1 MNDYLSIGEA
11 SRYIGCSISTLRRM
25 EEDGR
30 LKSHYRTFGRHRRY
44 CVNDLNTLL
53 GKHREDDRKVVAYA
67 RVSTHKQKNDLKL
80 QEKRVSAYCDEH
92 YDSYELISD
101 LGSGLN
107 YKKRGLVKLIKMI
120 LSRQMKVLVLN
131 YKDRLLRF
139 GSEIIFSLCHYFK
152 VEVVILNQD
161 KNATFE
167 EEFAKDVL
175 EVLTVFSAK
184 LYGSRSRDH
193 HKTKKSSEN
202 KGLS

>member
-1 MNDYLSIGEA
+1 MKDYLSIGEA
-11 SRYIGCSISTLRRM
+11 SRYCGLSISTLRRM

-30 LKSHYRTFGRHRRY
+30 LKAHHRTFGRHRRY
-44 CVNDLNTLL
+44 AIEQLNSLIEQPCDDN
-53 GKHREDDRKVVAYA
+53 REIVAYA

-80 QEKRVSAYCDEH
+80 QEQRLQAYCDEH
-92 YDSYELISD
+92 YASHVLISD

-120 LSRQMKVLVLN
+120 LSRQVKTLVLN

-139 GSEIIFSLCHYFK
+139 GSEIIFSLCHYFN

-161 KNATFE
+161 KEASFE
-167 EEFAKDVL
+167 QEFAKDVL

-184 LYGSRSRDH
+184 LYGSRSRIH
-193 HKTKKSSEN
+193 HKS
-202 KGLS
+202 

>member
-1 MNDYLSIGEA
+1 MKDYLSIGEA
-11 SRYIGCSISTLRRM
+11 ARYCGLSISPLRRM

-30 LKSHYRTFGRHRRY
+30 LQVHHRTFGLHRRY
-44 CVNDLNTLL
+44 DIHQLNQLID
-53 GKHREDDRKVVAYA
+53 KPCEDNRTVVAYA

-80 QEKRVSAYCDEH
+80 QEQRLQAYCVNH
-92 YDSYELISD
+92 YDSHVLISD

-120 LSRQMKVLVLN
+120 LSRQVKTLVLN

-139 GSEIIFSLCHYFK
+139 GAEIIFSLCHYFN

-167 EEFAKDVL
+167 QEFAKDVL

-184 LYGSRSRDH
+184 LYGSRSRIH
-193 HKTKKSSEN
+193 HKA
-202 KGLS
+202 